1 MKGTLYV
8 IATPIGNLD
17 DISLRA
23 VKILS
28 ESDIIAAEDTRTT
41 KKILNKYGIEK
52 KMISY
57 NDNNEISKTE
67 MLIESLES
75 GKTVALVSDAGT
87 PCISDPGYRVVK
99 KAQELSIVVKT
110 VPGPSSVVAAL
121 SISGLPSNRFFFE
134 GFLPKK
140 KGRKKRIEYLKEID
154 ETVIIFESPYRV
166 NKTLLD
172 IYNIIGDRYVTI
184 CREMTKIHEETIYGR
199 LSSLVD
205 IFSDK
210 KNKGEFVI
218 LISKGGI
225 N

>member
-75 GKTVALVSDAGT
+75 GNTVALVSDAGT

-99 KAQELSIVVKT
+99 KAQELSIVVKS

-172 IYNIIGDRYVTI
+172 IYNIIGERYVTI

>member
-67 MLIESLES
+67 MLIESLELGNS
-75 GKTVALVSDAGT
+75 VALVSDAGT

-99 KAQELSIVVKT
+99 KAQELSIVVKS

-121 SISGLPSNRFFFE
+121 SISGLPSNRFF
-134 GFLPKK
+134 L
-140 KGRKKRIEYLKEID
+140 
-154 ETVIIFESPYRV
+154 
-166 NKTLLD
+166 
-172 IYNIIGDRYVTI
+172 
-184 CREMTKIHEETIYGR
+184 
-199 LSSLVD
+199 
-205 IFSDK
+205 
-210 KNKGEFVI
+210 
-218 LISKGGI
+218 
-225 N
+225 

>member
-67 MLIESLES
+67 MLIESLEL
-75 GKTVALVSDAGT
+75 GNTVALVSDAGT

-99 KAQELSIVVKT
+99 KAQELSIVVKS

-172 IYNIIGDRYVTI
+172 IYNIIGERYVTI
-184 CREMTKIHEETIYGR
+184 CREMTKIHEETIYGK

-218 LISKGGI
+218 LISKDGI

>member
-75 GKTVALVSDAGT
+75 GNTVALVSDAGT

-99 KAQELSIVVKT
+99 KAQELSIVVKS

-172 IYNIIGDRYVTI
+172 IYNIIGERYVTI

-218 LISKGGI
+218 LISKDGI

>member
-75 GKTVALVSDAGT
+75 GNTVALVSDAGT

-99 KAQELSIVVKT
+99 KAQELSIVVKS

-172 IYNIIGDRYVTI
+172 IYNIIGERYVTI
-184 CREMTKIHEETIYGR
+184 CREMTKIHEETIYGK

>member
-75 GKTVALVSDAGT
+75 GNIVALVSDAGT

-99 KAQELSIVVKT
+99 KAQELSIVVKS

-121 SISGLPSNRFFFE
+121 SISGLPSNRFF
-134 GFLPKK
+134 
-140 KGRKKRIEYLKEID
+140 
-154 ETVIIFESPYRV
+154 
-166 NKTLLD
+166 LL
-172 IYNIIGDRYVTI
+172 
-184 CREMTKIHEETIYGR
+184 
-199 LSSLVD
+199 
-205 IFSDK
+205 
-210 KNKGEFVI
+210 
-218 LISKGGI
+218 
-225 N
+225 

>member
-1 MKGTLYV
+1 M
-8 IATPIGNLD
+8 
-17 DISLRA
+17 
-23 VKILS
+23 
-28 ESDIIAAEDTRTT
+28 
-41 KKILNKYGIEK
+41 
-52 KMISY
+52 Y
-57 NDNNEISKTE
+57 NDINEHKKATGILDLLT
-67 MLIESLES
+67 S
-75 GKTVALVSDAGT
+75 GTNVALVSDAGT

-99 KAQELSIVVKT
+99 KAQELSIVVKS

-172 IYNIIGDRYVTI
+172 LYNIIGDRYVTI

-199 LSSLVD
+199 LSKLVD
-205 IFSDK
+205 IFTDK

-218 LISKGGI
+218 LISKDGI

>member
-75 GKTVALVSDAGT
+75 GNTVALVSDAGT

-99 KAQELSIVVKT
+99 KAQELSIVVKS

-218 LISKGGI
+218 LISKDGI

>member
-23 VKILS
+23 VEILS
-28 ESDIIAAEDTRTT
+28 HADIIAAEDTRTT
-41 KKILNKYGIEK
+41 KKILNKYGVK
-52 KMISY
+52 NRMISY

-67 MLIESLES
+67 MLIESLEL

-87 PCISDPGYRVVK
+87 PCISDPGYRIVK
-99 KAQELSIVVKT
+99 KAQELSIVVKS

-199 LSSLVD
+199 LSKLVD
-205 IFSDK
+205 IFTDK

-218 LISKGGI
+218 LISKDGI